1 MPIVLP
7 SGFQITSTDPIDS
20 RMTVADQAARLGFSQ
35 YNVFDGLLVFQ
46 RDTEELYVLK
56 DTGSYNLN
64 SGWKLIGSGSG
75 ASVDTGSLMTTASA
89 VNNVITFTKGD
100 TTTFDVTIDTG
111 SSGAEINY
119 VSGSTPYKTIGGI
132 EVLDFDDNVIVD
144 YNQGTQILKFV
155 FGIPPNPS
163 PTISNTSPLFDVNR
177 FNKVLHTYGVTAN
190 FDIGQNTLVSASLL
204 EITVGA
210 EKTLQGPVGV
220 GTGFVISENTSGSR
234 EYRLVI
240 TSSNPATGNVLSQSI
255 DLDLDLSK
263 GLAAIPTIAYTDSVQ
278 LGTSGLNIEEGATG
292 TITFTATTA
301 SSGANGWVYAPGTL
315 TTNVS
320 SPITLVESDT
330 AAKSIVAT
338 ADYSSSGVSGADN
351 NPALYPGNFANARR
365 QSSTRT
371 YQRIKSVRFGTTLS
385 NTTFTLTELQD
396 LAAWDTTLGGNIGT
410 IYKGTTN
417 PNGASISRT
426 WTGNAYQFIVYDASF
441 GDLTAINDSAAGYP
455 VLGSAFGGAVFATVG
470 GYKIYRTT
478 NPQAGGTGT
487 TQGYNLVI

>member
-1 MPIVLP
+1 
-7 SGFQITSTDPIDS
+7 
-20 RMTVADQAARLGFSQ
+20 MTVASQAERLGFSE

-46 RDTEELYVLK
+46 RDTEELYVL
-56 DTGSYNLN
+56 TNTASYNLN

-75 ASVDTGSLMTTASA
+75 GTTDTGSLMTTASA
-89 VNNVITFTKGD
+89 VDNVITFTKGD
-100 TTTFDVTIDTG
+100 ATTFDITIDTG

-144 YNQGTQILKFV
+144 YNQGTQVLKFV

-163 PTISNTSPLFDVNR
+163 PTITNTAPLFDDNR

-190 FDIGQNTLVSASLL
+190 FDIGNNTLISASLL
-204 EITVGA
+204 EITTGA
-210 EKTLQGPVGV
+210 EKTLQGPVGT
-220 GTGFVISENTSGSR
+220 GTGFVISETTSGSR

-240 TSSNPATGNVLSQSI
+240 TSSNPATGNVNEQVV
-255 DLDLDLSK
+255 DLDLDLDK
-263 GLAAIPTIAYTDSVQ
+263 GLAAIPTIAYTDNVQ
-278 LGTSGLNIEEGATG
+278 LGTSGLRIEEGATG
-292 TITFTATTA
+292 TIAFTATTA
-301 SSGANGWVYAPGTL
+301 SAGANGWIYIPGTL
-315 TTNVS
+315 TTS
-320 SPITLVESDT
+320 PPTSPITLIESDT
-330 AAKSIVAT
+330 AAKSIFAT
-338 ADYSSSGVSGADN
+338 ADYSSSGVAGADN
-351 NPALYPGNFANARR
+351 SPALYPGNFPNARR

-371 YQRIKSVRFGTTLS
+371 YARIKSLRFGTSLA

-417 PNGASISRT
+417 PNGATISRT
-426 WTGNAYQFIVYDASF
+426 WSGDAYQFIIYDAAF
-441 GDLTAINDSAAGYP
+441 GDLTEINDSAGGYP
-455 VLGSAFGGAVFATVG
+455 VLDSAFGGAVFATVG

-478 NPQAGGTGT
+478 VPQAGLTGT

>member
-20 RMTVADQAARLGFSQ
+20 RMTVANQAARLGFSE

-46 RDTEELYVLK
+46 RDTEELYVL
-56 DTGSYNLN
+56 TNTASYNLN

-75 ASVDTGSLMTTASA
+75 GTVDTGSLMTTASA

-132 EVLDFDDNVIVD
+132 EVLDFDDNVIID
-144 YNQGTQILKFV
+144 YNQGTQVLKFV
-155 FGIPPNPS
+155 FGIPPEPS
-163 PTISNTSPLFDVNR
+163 PTISNTTPLFDVNR

-190 FDIGQNTLVSASLL
+190 FDIGNNTLISASLL
-204 EITVGA
+204 EITTGA

-234 EYRLVI
+234 EYRLVM

-255 DLDLDLSK
+255 DLDLDLDK
-263 GLAAIPTIAYTDSVQ
+263 GLAGIPTIAYTDSVQ
-278 LGTSGLNIEEGATG
+278 LGASGLQIEEGATG
-292 TITFTATTA
+292 TITFAATTA
-301 SSGANGWVYAPGTL
+301 SAGANGWVYATGTL

-330 AAKSIVAT
+330 AAKSIFAT
-338 ADYSSSGVSGADN
+338 ADYSSSGASGADN
-351 NPALYPGNFANARR
+351 NPALFPGNFANARR

-396 LAAWDTTLGGNIGT
+396 LAAWDTTLGGTIGT

-426 WTGNAYQFIVYDASF
+426 WTGNAYQFIIYDASF
-441 GDLTAINDSAAGYP
+441 DDLTAINDSAAGYP
-455 VLGSAFGGAVFATVG
+455 VLDSAFGGAVFATVG